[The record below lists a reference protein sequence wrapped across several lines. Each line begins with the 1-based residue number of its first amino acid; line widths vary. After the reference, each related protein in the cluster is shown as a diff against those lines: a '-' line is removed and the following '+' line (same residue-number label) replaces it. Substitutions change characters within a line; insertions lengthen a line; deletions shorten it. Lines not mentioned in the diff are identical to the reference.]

1 MRYALGIPY
10 LLHVAFVD
18 TVMILPTAILIG
30 IYCGLL
36 DRRKKDKA

>member
-1 MRYALGIPY
+1 MRYAVGIPY
-10 LLHVAFVD
+10 LIHVSFID
-18 TVMILPTAILIG
+18 PVMTLPTAILIG